1 MEIMAQVVN
10 RKIILLVLF
19 LFFST
24 KNIAQQ
30 KIDKDISFSYK
41 ENGKTKYMNIDIF
54 LTNFPYQFSKIVDII
69 KCGAS
74 SGLFKF
80 EINPES
86 KIVNITFDGNLPE
99 EVIKVIKNQITLS
112 EKYWIIED
120 PLKKRKENIIFY
132 FSYYLYVDLVDNCNP
147 VYHHES
153 LTLFKMLFKN
163 QKVINVS
170 NNVYII
176 NPVFSPAQR

>member
-10 RKIILLVLF
+10 KKIILLVLF

-41 ENGKTKYMNIDIF
+41 ENGKTKYMNIDFF
-54 LTNFPYQFSKIVDII
+54 LTNFPNQFSKIVDII
-69 KCGAS
+69 KCGSS

-86 KIVNITFDGNLPE
+86 KIVDITVKGNLHE
-99 EVIKVIKNQITLS
+99 EIIKAIKNQIILS
-112 EKYWIIED
+112 EQYWIIND

-132 FSYYLYVDLVDNCNP
+132 FSYYLYVDLEDNCNSD
-147 VYHHES
+147 YHHES
-153 LTLFKMLFKN
+153 LKLLKMLFKN

-170 NNVYII
+170 NNVYLI
-176 NPVFSPAQR
+176 NPIYGSAQR

>member
-1 MEIMAQVVN
+1 MKN
-10 RKIILLVLF
+10 KIILLVLF

-30 KIDKDISFSYK
+30 KIDKDISFSYQDK
-41 ENGKTKYMNIDIF
+41 GKARYRTIDFF
-54 LTNFPYQFSKIVDII
+54 LTNFHNDFSEIISAI
-69 KCGAS
+69 KCGSS

-86 KIVNITFDGNLPE
+86 KIVDITFDGNLPE

-132 FSYYLYVDLVDNCNP
+132 FSYHLYVDLVDNCNP